1 MVRMKKFDVVRVLFF
16 TLIFGYDIQ
25 AQGNELRIGDMAPE
39 IILPTLKGEKTA
51 LSTLRGNL
59 VLIDFWATWC
69 APCVEEQP
77 ELKKLYTKYN
87 HLKASR
93 VNFEIFGVSL
103 DNKKE
108 AWEKTIRKFTMN
120 WTQVSD
126 LKYWTSPVAQT
137 YHIEALP
144 YNVLVDEKGIII
156 ALNLHGKELESF
168 IDSYLK
174 KE

>member
-1 MVRMKKFDVVRVLFF
+1 MKKIKTVFLLL
-16 TLIFGYDIQ
+16 TILIFGSKIQ
-25 AQGNELRIGDMAPE
+25 AQETRIRTGEMAPE
-39 IILPTLKGEKTA
+39 IELPNIKGEKTA
-51 LSTLRGNL
+51 LSSLRGNL

-87 HLKASR
+87 HLKSGGIGL
-93 VNFEIFGVSL
+93 EIFGVSL

-108 AWEKTIRKFTMN
+108 AWEKSIRKFNMA
-120 WTQVSD
+120 WVQVSD

-144 YNVLVDEKGIII
+144 YNVLVDEKGFII
-156 ALNLHGKELESF
+156 ALNLHGKELEGF